1 MLYKNAILFKNLNEV
16 SICDDAEQDWCPEM
30 LSRLS
35 NNHFTMVQ
43 KHESWFKKNKMH
55 KNSL

>member
-16 SICDDAEQDWCPEM
+16 SICDDAEQDWCPER
-30 LSRLS
+30 LLS